1 MKPHVV
7 EWDDEATRMLADIF
21 LRTSNPNVLWPAQ
34 ACADRQLEQHPQAAG
49 VELSEGLWQIIEPPL
64 KIFYEID
71 ETKRLVTVTH
81 VQLI

>member
-1 MKPHVV
+1 MKPYVV

-21 LRTSNPNVLWPAQ
+21 LRALNPNVLWPAQ
-34 ACADRQLEQHPQAAG
+34 DRADRRLEQQPESQG

-71 ETKRLVTVTH
+71 ASKRLVIVTH
-81 VQLI
+81 VELT